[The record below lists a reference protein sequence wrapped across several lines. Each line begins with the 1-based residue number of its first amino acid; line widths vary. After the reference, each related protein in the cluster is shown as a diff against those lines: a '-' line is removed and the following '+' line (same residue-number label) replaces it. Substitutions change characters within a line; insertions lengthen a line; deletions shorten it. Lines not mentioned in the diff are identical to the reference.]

1 METQTFKFTKDGID
15 FTFLDIDGSKTVPYV
30 WNEMENDF
38 YGLNSVELTEDD
50 TVIDVGANVGLFSIY
65 VKKKFGC
72 KVIAFEPIA
81 QNFENLKKNILLNGF
96 SESDFELHQSAI
108 TDIEGGE
115 ISIGTPISNSGGSS
129 VFERGDF
136 NSLCRTE
143 KIDKYINN
151 KCAYLKMDCEGGE
164 YSIIPYI
171 LSLIN
176 NFKYIGI
183 EYHSYNASQDAI
195 GLNNQI
201 SNIFK
206 GRIFSNIADPQAS
219 WNLGR

>member
-1 METQTFKFTKDGID
+1 MDTQTFKFTKDGLD
-15 FTFLDIDGSKTVPYV
+15 FTFLDIVGSKTVPYV

-38 YGLNSVELTEDD
+38 YGLNSIELTEKD
-50 TVIDVGANVGLFSIY
+50 TVIDIGANVGLFSIY

-72 KVIAFEPIA
+72 KVIAFEPVP

-115 ISIGTPISNSGGSS
+115 ISIGTSISNSGGSS
-129 VFERGDF
+129 IFERGDF
-136 NSLCRTE
+136 NSLCKTE
-143 KIDKYINN
+143 RIDKYIDE
-151 KCAYLKMDCEGGE
+151 KCTYLKMDCEGGE
-164 YSIIPYI
+164 YSVISYI
-171 LSLIN
+171 LPLLN

-183 EYHSYNASQDAI
+183 EYHSYNPSQDAI
-195 GLNNQI
+195 GLNSQI
-201 SNIFK
+201 SSNFK
-206 GRIFSNIADPQAS
+206 GSIFSNISDPQAS